1 MTVVVQDL
9 LDLQKEI
16 NTVGPS
22 RDHGADGTKGDKAHE
37 QESSDHNSDDTKGVK
52 TPFTDPDTIPEV
64 HALDADSTGP
74 WLPGWSMARIVAIVV
89 GRHHSGAMDALQNV
103 LYDGKTWSRS
113 WGWTSRPIP
122 AGSDQHTGHGH
133 FSSRYGSGAGASNPE
148 NYNGSWGIVDALKAD
163 QEGDDVEAADVWG
176 VHWGKGPTLKTA
188 KDVLF
193 AAAADAATAKADAAA
208 ALAQA
213 KANGVQLAALI
224 AMLAK

>member
-16 NTVGPS
+16 NTVGPL
-22 RDHGADGTKGDKAHE
+22 RDHGADGTKGDKAHQ
-37 QESSDHNSDDTKGVK
+37 QESSDHNPDDTKGVK

-89 GRHHSGAMDALQNV
+89 GRHHSGAMDVLQNV

-122 AGSDQHTGHGH
+122 ASSDQHTGHAH

-148 NYNGSWGIVDALKAD
+148 NYTGSWGIVDALKAE
-163 QEGDDVEAADVWG
+163 QEDDVNAVDVWN
-176 VHWGKGPTLKTA
+176 VAWGEDTRRKTA

-213 KANGVQLAALI
+213 KANGEQLAVLTAL
-224 AMLAK
+224 LTK